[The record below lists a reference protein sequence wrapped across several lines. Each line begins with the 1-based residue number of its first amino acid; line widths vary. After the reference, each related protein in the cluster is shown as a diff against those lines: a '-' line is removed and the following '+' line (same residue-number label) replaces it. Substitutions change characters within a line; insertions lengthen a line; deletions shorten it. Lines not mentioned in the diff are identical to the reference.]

1 MKFAWKFG
9 PNPMG
14 ETEGPNYAAGIASFS
29 NDRTGSLVRE
39 FLQNSIDAHDSS
51 DSKPVKVAFD
61 LMDLDV
67 EHLDVS
73 GLEKALHAS
82 VKSLDNDDRHREQ
95 FRRGLKTLKD
105 AKKSGRIAT
114 LVVTDANTTG
124 ASDANGK
131 QDKWHSLVKSV
142 GIGRKDT
149 LDSGGS
155 FGVGKHAAFASTD
168 LRTVF
173 YSTAYRANSG
183 KSGLEHRFSG
193 KSILVSHEIGE
204 KSYRATGWLEQES
217 GQPDAVPDDFRLN
230 SPGTRIAI
238 PGFQKRG
245 WEKEARETL
254 IAQFFHAIVRE
265 NLVVRIRNK
274 TVDAGSIDQFA
285 SDMDDKAKKMI
296 SVSRSEVV
304 ASTMIEGIGDVNLR
318 IQVDHDRIDP
328 QLKVVAIV
336 RDAGMMITDRLGSM
350 KLSPSQQMIRISQ
363 RCLGFVAI
371 VECLSGGSR
380 SLLREAEGPKHDE
393 FSPDN
398 ADETEREKVRRALG
412 ELGEWVIQEIE
423 KRAKSSQTINSDNA
437 TEVAHL
443 IPLETRGGA
452 AHGGTLKEGTFE
464 ISEARQ
470 SPRPPRGLTT
480 GSSRRSRR
488 TTSGRGNEDHDETGH
503 GRKKKPRKRRERQPA
518 EAFFN
523 DVRRLPSTLR
533 REWSAHSV
541 RFSFDSPDSLPKRIR
556 LYAVGED
563 GGAQLIKLEKAYI
576 DERSLKR
583 SLKVRDGE
591 IVDLEKHRLDNGRV
605 QIDMKATR
613 PIADKRVEIRSV

>member
-67 EHLDVS
+67 EHLDMS
-73 GLEKALHAS
+73 GLEVALHAS
-82 VKSLDNDDRHREQ
+82 IKSSDNDDRHCKQ

-105 AKKSGRIAT
+105 AKKSGHIET

-193 KSILVSHEIGE
+193 KAILVSHEIGE

-217 GQPDAVPDDFRLN
+217 GQSHAVPDDFRLN

-254 IAQFFHAIVRE
+254 IAQFFHAIVRR
-265 NLVVRIRNK
+265 NLVVRIKNK
-274 TVDAGSIDQFA
+274 TVDARSIDQFA

-350 KLSPSQQMIRISQ
+350 KVTQTQRMIRVNR
-363 RCLGFVAI
+363 RCLGFVAV
-371 VECLSGGSR
+371 VECLTHGSNK
-380 SLLREAEGPKHDE
+380 SLLREAEGPSHDE
-393 FSPDN
+393 FSPDHS
-398 ADETEREKVRRALG
+398 DESEREEVRRALRK
-412 ELGEWVIQEIE
+412 LGKWVVAEIE
-423 KRAKSSQTINSDNA
+423 KRALSNQTADSKNA
-437 TEVAHL
+437 IEVSHILA
-443 IPLETRGGA
+443 LETIGGA
-452 AHGGTLKEGTFE
+452 AHGGKLTERGVE
-464 ISEARQ
+464 VSEPAQ
-470 SPRPPRGLTT
+470 SPRPPRGLHP
-480 GSSRRSRR
+480 GSSQTSTGTRPGTGDDPPDQPGGKKRKKSRSRR
-488 TTSGRGNEDHDETGH
+488 
-503 GRKKKPRKRRERQPA
+503 PRQPE

-523 DVRRLPSTLR
+523 DVRRLPSNLR

-541 RFSFDSPDSLPKRIR
+541 RFSFNSPESLPKRIR

-563 GGAQLIKLEKAYI
+563 GRSEQMKLEKAYI
-576 DERSLKR
+576 NGR

-591 IVDLEKHRLDNGRV
+591 VVDLAKIRLREGRV
-605 QIDMKATR
+605 QIEMKATR
-613 PIADKRVEIRSV
+613 PIADKRVEIRSG

>member
-9 PNPMG
+9 LNDMG
-14 ETEGPNYAAGIASFS
+14 EGEGPNYAAGVAQFS
-29 NDRTGSLVRE
+29 KDRTGSLVRE
-39 FLQNSIDAHDSS
+39 FLQNSIDARDSS
-51 DSKPVKVAFD
+51 DSTPVKVTFD

-67 EHLDVS
+67 EHLDMS
-73 GLEKALHAS
+73 GLEGALRAS
-82 VKSLDNDDRHREQ
+82 IGSSDNDERHRTQ
-95 FRRGLKTLKD
+95 FRRGLETLKD
-105 AKKSGRIAT
+105 ARKSGRIAT

-142 GIGRKDT
+142 GIGRKDN

-155 FGVGKHAAFASTD
+155 FGLGKHAAFASTD

-173 YSTAYRANSG
+173 YSTAYRVNSN
-183 KSGLEHRFSG
+183 KRGLERRFSG
-193 KSILVSHEIGE
+193 KAILVSHEVEGN
-204 KSYRATGWLEQES
+204 SFRSTGWLEQVS
-217 GQPDAVPDDFRLN
+217 GRAHAVPDDFRLK

-238 PGFQKRG
+238 PGFQKKG
-245 WEKEARETL
+245 WEKETRETL
-254 IAQFFHAIVRE
+254 IAQFFHAIVHE

-274 TVDAGSIDQFA
+274 TIDAGSIDQFA

-304 ASTMIEGIGDVNLR
+304 ASTTIEGIGDVNLR

-350 KLSPSQQMIRISQ
+350 KVTQSQRMIRVNR
-363 RCLGFVAI
+363 RCLGFVAV
-371 VECLSGGSR
+371 VECLTHGRR
-380 SLLREAEGPKHDE
+380 SLLREAEGPSHDE
-393 FSPDN
+393 FYPDH
-398 ADETEREKVRRALG
+398 ADESEREEVRRALR
-412 ELGEWVIQEIE
+412 ELGKWIVAEIE
-423 KRAKSSQTINSDNA
+423 KRAMSTHASDSKNA
-437 TEVAHL
+437 TEL
-443 IPLETRGGA
+443 SPILPLETIGAA
-452 AHGGTLKEGTFE
+452 AHGGKLAEGTFE
-464 ISEARQ
+464 ISEPIQ
-470 SPRPPRGLTT
+470 SPRPPRGMRT
-480 GSSRRSRR
+480 GSSRRA
-488 TTSGRGNEDHDETGH
+488 RGTRPGPGDEPPDQPG
-503 GRKKKPRKRRERQPA
+503 GKKRKKPRTRRPRQPE

-541 RFSFDSPDSLPKRIR
+541 MFSFNSPESLPKRIR

-563 GGAQLIKLEKAYI
+563 GSSEQVKLEKAYI
-576 DERSLKR
+576 NGR

-591 IVDLEKHRLDNGRV
+591 IVDLGKIRMREGRV
-605 QIDMKATR
+605 KIEMKATR
-613 PIADKRVEIRSV
+613 PIADKRVDIRFV

>member
-9 PNPMG
+9 LNDMEEG
-14 ETEGPNYAAGIASFS
+14 EGPNYAAGVAQFS
-29 NDRTGSLVRE
+29 KDRTGSLVRE

-51 DSKPVKVAFD
+51 DSKPVKVTFD

-67 EHLDVS
+67 EHLDMI
-73 GLEKALHAS
+73 GLENALRAS
-82 VKSLDNDDRHREQ
+82 IESSDNDDRHRSQ

-105 AKKSGRIAT
+105 AKKSGRIVT

-142 GIGRKDT
+142 GIGRKDS

-155 FGVGKHAAFASTD
+155 FGLGKHAAFASTD

-173 YSTAYRANSG
+173 YSTAYPANSS
-183 KSGLEHRFSG
+183 KSGLERRFSG
-193 KSILVSHEIGE
+193 KAILVSHEID
-204 KSYRATGWLEQES
+204 KRSFRSTGWLEQES
-217 GQPDAVPDDFRLN
+217 GRSHAVPDDFRLN

-238 PGFQKRG
+238 PGFQKKG
-245 WEKEARETL
+245 WEEETRETL
-254 IAQFFHAIVRE
+254 IAQFFHAIVQE

-296 SVSRSEVV
+296 FVSRSEVA
-304 ASTMIEGIGDVNLR
+304 ASTTIEGIGDVNLR

-350 KLSPSQQMIRISQ
+350 KVTQSQRMIRVNR
-363 RCLGFVAI
+363 RCLGFVAV
-371 VECLSGGSR
+371 VECLTHGSK
-380 SLLREAEGPKHDE
+380 SLLREAEGPSHDE
-393 FSPDN
+393 FSSDHS
-398 ADETEREKVRRALG
+398 DESEREEVRIALRK
-412 ELGEWVIQEIE
+412 LGKWVVEEIE
-423 KRAKSSQTINSDNA
+423 KRAMSTQTADSKNA
-437 TEVAHL
+437 TEVSPML
-443 IPLETRGGA
+443 PLETIGGA
-452 AHGGTLKEGTFE
+452 AHGGKLTERTFE
-464 ISEARQ
+464 VSEPAQ
-470 SPRPPRGLTT
+470 SPRPPRGLQP
-480 GSSRRSRR
+480 GSSRRVRR
-488 TTSGRGNEDHDETGH
+488 TRAGPGDEPPDQPG
-503 GRKKKPRKRRERQPA
+503 GKKRKKSRTRRPRQPE

-523 DVRRLPSTLR
+523 DVRRLPSALR

-541 RFSFDSPDSLPKRIR
+541 RFSFNSPESLPKRIR

-563 GGAQLIKLEKAYI
+563 GNSEQMKLEKAYI
-576 DERSLKR
+576 NGR

-591 IVDLEKHRLDNGRV
+591 IVDLGKIPLREGRV
-605 QIDMKATR
+605 KIDMKATR
-613 PIADKRVEIRSV
+613 PIADKRVEMRSI

>member
-51 DSKPVKVAFD
+51 DSKPVEVTFD

-67 EHLDVS
+67 EHLDMS
-73 GLEKALHAS
+73 GLEDALHAS
-82 VKSLDNDDRHREQ
+82 IKSSDNDDRHCKQ

-105 AKKSGRIAT
+105 AKKSGHIET

-173 YSTAYRANSG
+173 YSTAYRANGG

-193 KSILVSHEIGE
+193 KAILVSHEIGGE
-204 KSYRATGWLEQES
+204 SFRATGWLEQES
-217 GQPDAVPDDFRLN
+217 AQSHAVPDDFRLN

-238 PGFQKRG
+238 PGFQKKG

-254 IAQFFHAIVRE
+254 IAQFFHAIVRK
-265 NLVVRIRNK
+265 NLVVRIKNE
-274 TVDAGSIDQFA
+274 TVDAQSIDQFA

-304 ASTMIEGIGDVNLR
+304 ASTTIEGIGDVNLR

-350 KLSPSQQMIRISQ
+350 KLSPSQQMIRVNR
-363 RCLGFVAI
+363 RCLGFVAV
-371 VECLSGGSR
+371 VECLTHGSK
-380 SLLREAEGPKHDE
+380 SLLREAEGPSHDE
-393 FSPDN
+393 FSPDH
-398 ADETEREKVRRALG
+398 ADESEREKVRRALRK
-412 ELGEWVIQEIE
+412 LGQWVVAEIE
-423 KRAKSSQTINSDNA
+423 KRALPTQTTDSKNA
-437 TEVAHL
+437 TEVAYL

-452 AHGGTLKEGTFE
+452 AHGGKLTERGVE
-464 ISEARQ
+464 VSEPTQ

-488 TTSGRGNEDHDETGH
+488 TTSGRGNEDPDETVH
-503 GRKKKPRKRRERQPA
+503 GRRKKPRKRRERQPE

-523 DVRRLPSTLR
+523 DVRRLPSNLR

-541 RFSFDSPDSLPKRIR
+541 KFSFNSPESLPKRIR

-563 GGAQLIKLEKAYI
+563 GRSEQMKLEKAYI
-576 DERSLKR
+576 NGR

-591 IVDLEKHRLDNGRV
+591 VVDLGKIRLREGRV
-605 QIDMKATR
+605 QIEMKATR
-613 PIADKRVEIRSV
+613 PIADKRVEIRSG